1 MKSRPDDRFGYNLA
15 DECIYVGEFLYIC
28 NTNKRINKQNKQNK
42 KQKHRIV
49 TRTKYKKGICFVVY

>member
-1 MKSRPDDRFGYNLA
+1 MKSRPNDRFGFILA

-49 TRTKYKKGICFVVY
+49 TKT